1 LVFLSLLTQ
10 LLIGFFP
17 LISFLINLF
26 IMQFLPRVARHFLVL
41 SFLLL
46 GAGAALAQP
55 TGKAAKG
62 RKRYTFAQ
70 RDSESPYVQNVTKNT
85 DEEQDVDG
93 SFTRLGYRSATDML
107 TEITALKKLHDW
119 ADTTYQRRVAAIPP
133 GGALVVTVH
142 RQGPKGV
149 EMSNLTLTATDKAG
163 KEVFAQTLAPGT
175 GRFFG
180 RDLYQGKSVIP
191 FPKMDPQEL
200 NISIRDAKL
209 YQTFDYTLALPTAQ

>member
-1 LVFLSLLTQ
+1 
-10 LLIGFFP
+10 
-17 LISFLINLF
+17 
-26 IMQFLPRVARHFLVL
+26 MQFLPRLARHFFVVG
-41 SFLLL
+41 LLL
-46 GAGAALAQP
+46 LCAGAALAQP

-62 RKRYTFAQ
+62 RKRYAFAQ
-70 RDSESPYVQNVTKNT
+70 KDEESPYVKNVTKNT
-85 DEEQDVDG
+85 DDEQDVDG

-119 ADTTYQRRVAAIPP
+119 ADTTYQRRVAAIPA
-133 GGALVVTVH
+133 GGALVVIVH

-163 KEVFAQTLAPGT
+163 KEVFAQTLAPAT

-180 RDLYQGKSVIP
+180 RDLYQGKAVIP

-209 YQTFDYTLALPTAQ
+209 YQTFDYSLELPAAQ

>member
-1 LVFLSLLTQ
+1 
-10 LLIGFFP
+10 
-17 LISFLINLF
+17 
-26 IMQFLPRVARHFLVL
+26 MHFLPRLARHF
-41 SFLLL
+41 FTIGLLCL
-46 GAGAALAQP
+46 CAGAALAQP

-70 RDSESPYVQNVTKNT
+70 KDSESPYVQNLTKNT

-93 SFTRLGYRSATDML
+93 SFTRLGYRSYADML
-107 TEITALKKLHDW
+107 TEITHLKKLHDW
-119 ADTTYQRRVAAIPP
+119 ADTTFQRRLAALPP
-133 GGALVVTVH
+133 GGALLVIVH

-149 EMSNLTLTATDKAG
+149 ELANLTLTVTDKAG

-180 RDLYQGKSVIP
+180 RDLYQAQRLIP

-200 NISIRDAKL
+200 SVSIRDAKL
-209 YQTFDYTLALPTAQ
+209 YQTFDYTLTLPAAPETQP

>member
-1 LVFLSLLTQ
+1 
-10 LLIGFFP
+10 
-17 LISFLINLF
+17 
-26 IMQFLPRVARHFLVL
+26 MQFLPHLARQFFLMGL
-41 SFLLL
+41 FMLC
-46 GAGAALAQP
+46 AGAALAQP

-70 RDSESPYVQNVTKNT
+70 KDSESPYVQNVTKNT

-93 SFTRLGYRSATDML
+93 SFTRLGYRSYTDML

-149 EMSNLTLTATDKAG
+149 EMSNLTLTVTDKAG
-163 KEVFAQTLAPGT
+163 KEVFAQTLAPAT

-180 RDLYQGKSVIP
+180 RDLYQGKAVIP
-191 FPKMDPQEL
+191 FPKMEPQEL
-200 NISIRDAKL
+200 NVSIRDAKL
-209 YQTFDYTLALPTAQ
+209 YQTYDYTLALPAAQ

>member
-1 LVFLSLLTQ
+1 
-10 LLIGFFP
+10 
-17 LISFLINLF
+17 
-26 IMQFLPRVARHFLVL
+26 MQFLPRLARHILTI
-41 SFLLL
+41 SLLL
-46 GAGAALAQP
+46 LCAGAALAQP

-62 RKRYTFAQ
+62 RKRYAFAQ
-70 RDSESPYVQNVTKNT
+70 KDEESPYVKNVTKNT
-85 DEEQDVDG
+85 DDEQDVDG
-93 SFTRLGYRSATDML
+93 SFTRLGYRSAADML

-119 ADTTYQRRVAAIPP
+119 ADTTYQRRVAAIPA
-133 GGALVVTVH
+133 GGALVVIVH

-163 KEVFAQTLAPGT
+163 KEVFAQTLASAT

-180 RDLYQGKSVIP
+180 RDLYQGKAVIP

-209 YQTFDYTLALPTAQ
+209 YQTFDYTLEIPAAQ

>member
-1 LVFLSLLTQ
+1 LLAQ
-10 LLIGFFP
+10 LFTSFFS

-26 IMQFLPRVARHFLVL
+26 IMQFLPRVARHFLIL

-70 RDSESPYVQNVTKNT
+70 KDSESPYVQNVTKNT

-119 ADTTYQRRVAAIPP
+119 ADTTYQRRVAAVPP

-149 EMSNLTLTATDKAG
+149 EMSNLTLTATDKTG
-163 KEVFAQTLAPGT
+163 KEVFTQTLAPGT

-180 RDLYQGKSVIP
+180 RDLYQGKSIVP

-200 NISIRDAKL
+200 TISIRDAKL

>member
-1 LVFLSLLTQ
+1 
-10 LLIGFFP
+10 
-17 LISFLINLF
+17 
-26 IMQFLPRVARHFLVL
+26 MQFLPHLVRHFFVVA
-41 SFLLL
+41 LLL
-46 GAGAALAQP
+46 LCAGAALAQP

-70 RDSESPYVQNVTKNT
+70 KDEESPYVKNVTKNT
-85 DEEQDVDG
+85 EDEQDVDG
-93 SFTRLGYRSATDML
+93 SFTRLGYRSYTDIL
-107 TEITALKKLHDW
+107 TEITHLKKLHDW

-133 GGALVVTVH
+133 GGTLVVIVH

-163 KEVFAQTLAPGT
+163 KEVFTQTLAPAT

-180 RDLYQGKSVIP
+180 RDLYQGKAVIP

-200 NISIRDAKL
+200 NVSIRDAKL
-209 YQTFDYTLALPTAQ
+209 YQTFDYTLELPAAQ

>member
-1 LVFLSLLTQ
+1 
-10 LLIGFFP
+10 
-17 LISFLINLF
+17 
-26 IMQFLPRVARHFLVL
+26 MQFLPRLARPFFVAG
-41 SFLLL
+41 LLL
-46 GAGAALAQP
+46 LSAGAALAQP

-85 DEEQDVDG
+85 DEDQDVDG
-93 SFTRLGYRSATDML
+93 SFTRLGYRSYPDML
-107 TEITALKKLHDW
+107 TELTALKKLHDW
-119 ADTTYQRRVAAIPP
+119 ADSTYQRRVAAIPA

-149 EMSNLTLTATDKAG
+149 DMANLTLTATDKAG
-163 KEVFAQTLAPGT
+163 KEVFTQTLAPAT

-180 RDLYQGKSVIP
+180 RDLYQGKAVIS

-200 NISIRDAKL
+200 SVSIRDAKL
-209 YQTFDYTLALPTAQ
+209 YQTYDYTLTLPAAQ